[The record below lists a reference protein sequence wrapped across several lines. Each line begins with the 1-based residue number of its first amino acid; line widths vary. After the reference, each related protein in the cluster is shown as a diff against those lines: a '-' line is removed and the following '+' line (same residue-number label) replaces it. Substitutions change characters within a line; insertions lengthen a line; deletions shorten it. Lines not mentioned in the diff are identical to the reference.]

1 MSNLPDVFLTSIED
15 QFSATDFL
23 DFQTAFEAI
32 APVAVR
38 LNPLKTIKNFSKN
51 FSKNLDEKFEENEIQ
66 AVKWA
71 KNAGFY
77 LPKRPVFTLDP
88 AFHAGAYYVQE
99 ASSMFLGEAIRQTF
113 SPVEQAFV
121 LDLCAAPGGK
131 TTLIAD
137 VLNEFSTDFLLIGN
151 EVMRPRY
158 HILEEN
164 ILKWGNLN
172 IATANHDPKDF
183 GTLGSVFDL
192 VVVDAPCSGEGMFRK
207 DAKAIGEWNLQN
219 VATCAARQ
227 RRILSEA
234 AALVSENGLLM
245 YSTCTFNDVEN
256 MENVAWLCQTFDM
269 ESVRLRLDDFS
280 EITEKTLENTF
291 GYQFYWHKTQ
301 GEGFFLSVFRKK
313 KVEKTMPVLPK
324 KPVFKLPKLGKK
336 ETELLKDWIKDW
348 ANFSFFLKNNGQIV
362 ALQQKDLERAALLGT
377 LLKNTRFGIEI
388 GTFKGNDF
396 IPSHDLALSTA
407 LKRSDTGGGHFQE
420 LALDKTTALHYLKKE
435 NIETNA
441 KTGWTLATFEGLP
454 LGWLKV
460 LPNRINN
467 YLPKDFR
474 IRMEIE

>member
-1 MSNLPDVFLTSIED
+1 MPHLPDVFLKSIEN
-15 QFSATDFL
+15 QFSATDFK
-23 DFQTAFEAI
+23 DFQAAFDAV
-32 APVAVR
+32 APVSVR
-38 LNPLKTIKNFSKN
+38 QNPSKTVADFPKK
-51 FSKNLDEKFEENEIQ
+51 LDENWETTKIET
-66 AVKWA
+66 VKWA
-71 KNAGFY
+71 QQAGFY
-77 LPKRPVFTLDP
+77 LPNRPVFTLDP

-113 SPVEQAFV
+113 SPSESVFA

-137 VLNEFSTDFLLIGN
+137 VLRTFSTDFLLIGN

-172 IATANHDPKDF
+172 VATANHDPKDF
-183 GTLGSVFDL
+183 GALGSVFDL

-207 DAKAIGEWNLQN
+207 DAKAIGEWSLQN

-234 AALVSENGLLM
+234 VATLAENGLLM

-256 MENVAWLCQTFDM
+256 MENVAWLCENFDL
-269 ESVRLRLDDFS
+269 ESERLQLADFP
-280 EITEKTLENTF
+280 EITEKMLGNAF
-291 GYQFYWHKTQ
+291 GYQFYWHKTR

-313 KVEKTMPVLPK
+313 NVGNKNPVFHK
-324 KPVFKLPKLGKK
+324 KPIFKLPKLGKK
-336 ETELLKDWIKDW
+336 ETELLRDWVENW
-348 ANFSFFLKNNGQIV
+348 ENFSFFLKNNGQIV
-362 ALQQKDLERAALLGT
+362 ALQNKDLERAAMVGS
-377 LLKNTRFGIEI
+377 LLKNTRFGVEI
-388 GTFKGNDF
+388 GTFKGTDF
-396 IPSHDLALSTA
+396 IPSHDFALSAA
-407 LKRSDTGGGHFQE
+407 LKRSDTGGGRFQE

-435 NIETNA
+435 NIETDA

-474 IRMEIE
+474 IRMEID